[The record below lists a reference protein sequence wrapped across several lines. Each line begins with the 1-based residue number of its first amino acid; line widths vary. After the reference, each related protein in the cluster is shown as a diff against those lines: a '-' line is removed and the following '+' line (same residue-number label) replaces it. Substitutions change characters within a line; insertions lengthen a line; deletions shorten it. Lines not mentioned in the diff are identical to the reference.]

1 MQGLSAAPSAA
12 FLLLLLLLSP
22 LQPAAAAGSEELSVD
37 SSLAVEAARVALHYF
52 NFQSGS
58 LAALRALGQLRKAA
72 VESIPDSG
80 HKYYLQ
86 LTAKDYQSGVS
97 VCSFTFLLP
106 LCGSPECLLKSFWSP
121 SQLIR
126 SISWRHNCAPPV
138 LHQGLLPKASLRVL
152 LVTIILSTAEFSIL
166 LFQADDGSC
175 LATVLYPKTA
185 AAPAVTVKCTP
196 TQDQKQIQEEDN
208 RLYKAL
214 REQTKPIAANNIPD
228 SNGNIDPALQPV
240 WALAVAGSSY
250 IMWEKSR
257 ENLGYSMVQ
266 VKSAKQWL
274 RSDEFIEFGYIVLL
288 REIPTQETI
297 SCNMRLTWL
306 PDRPLKVKYSCASE
320 KQGLD
325 EGTGVESGSAA
336 AILQDRAVNF

>member
-12 FLLLLLLLSP
+12 FLLLLLLLLSP

-37 SSLAVEAARVALHYF
+37 SSLAVEAARVALHYL
-52 NFQSGS
+52 NFQSS
-58 LAALRALGQLRKAA
+58 SAAALRALGQLRKAT
-72 VESIPDSG
+72 VKSIPDSG

-86 LTAKDYQSGVS
+86 LTAEDYQSG
-97 VCSFTFLLP
+97 
-106 LCGSPECLLKSFWSP
+106 
-121 SQLIR
+121 
-126 SISWRHNCAPPV
+126 
-138 LHQGLLPKASLRVL
+138 
-152 LVTIILSTAEFSIL
+152 
-166 LFQADDGSC
+166 ADAGNC

-185 AAPAVTVKCTP
+185 AAPAVTAKCTP

-228 SNGNIDPALQPV
+228 SYGNIDPALQPV

-257 ENLGYSMVQ
+257 ENLGYFMAQ

-274 RSDEFIEFGYIVLL
+274 RKDEFIEFDYTVLL
-288 REIPTQETI
+288 HEIPTQEMI
-297 SCNMRLTWL
+297 SCHMRLTWL
-306 PDRPLKVKYSCASE
+306 PGRPLKVKYSCASE

-336 AILQDRAVNF
+336 GVLQDRAVNF